1 MYPSSI
7 INEAISTISIL
18 FYFFFFFYE
27 KILSVQKA
35 PKPKTNYFDPL
46 RSFCA
51 RKKPL
56 PLLFTLLLPFL
67 FPCFCFCW

>member
-7 INEAISTISIL
+7 VNEAISTISVL
-18 FYFFFFFYE
+18 FFFFYE

-51 RKKPL
+51 GKKPL
-56 PLLFTLLLPFL
+56 PLLLPFL
-67 FPCFCFCW
+67 FPCFFLCW